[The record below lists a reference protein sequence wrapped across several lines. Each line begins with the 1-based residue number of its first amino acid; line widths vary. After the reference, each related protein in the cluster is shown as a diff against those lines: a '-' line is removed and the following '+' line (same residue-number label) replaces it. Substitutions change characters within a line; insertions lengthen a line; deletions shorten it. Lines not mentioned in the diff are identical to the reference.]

1 MGIMMPKGKAAETHR
16 ENQLNWAIVERSL
29 SVSISVCISV
39 SVSVTGQRRMW
50 RKIVESEY
58 NNRKE

>member
-29 SVSISVCISV
+29 SVSV
-39 SVSVTGQRRMW
+39 SVSITVTGQRRMW